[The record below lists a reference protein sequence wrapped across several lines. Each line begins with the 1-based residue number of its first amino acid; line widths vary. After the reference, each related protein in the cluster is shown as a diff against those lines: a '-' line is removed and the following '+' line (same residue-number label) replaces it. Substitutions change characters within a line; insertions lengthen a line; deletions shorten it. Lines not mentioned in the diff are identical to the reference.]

1 VAACRWRAA
10 TRPTSSRGA
19 GRSPSRIHRTSP
31 TAASTS
37 SGPGDVLVT
46 LEQLVAE
53 GGADELMI
61 QALLAEAFALTP
73 LRPSPGTPVAA
84 AP

>member
-1 VAACRWRAA
+1 M
-10 TRPTSSRGA
+10 
-19 GRSPSRIHRTSP
+19 
-31 TAASTS
+31 
-37 SGPGDVLVT
+37 LVT